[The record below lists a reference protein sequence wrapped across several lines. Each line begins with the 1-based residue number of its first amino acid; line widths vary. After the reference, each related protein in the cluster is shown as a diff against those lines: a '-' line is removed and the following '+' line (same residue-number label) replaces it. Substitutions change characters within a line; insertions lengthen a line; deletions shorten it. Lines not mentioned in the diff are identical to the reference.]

1 MELKTNYQ
9 YTYFIHPFIV
19 KENRYQKYLLK
30 LLKDKKCNIKI
41 FKKEKDLKLYK
52 YFLPEIRKFLFS
64 SFDFT
69 PNKLKELEKLPIE
82 TQSALLSRYP
92 CTMFEYVLEKDI
104 QGKTGE
110 EKGIF
115 FGIRKLE
122 IICFNTGICFLL
134 IKTNLDNTDEFTDI
148 LNFNYRFRDI
158 QKEDEGIGTYQ
169 NIHLQ
174 TDTFS
179 DVKKFT
185 DLVEDITG
193 SKVESI
199 KLDLDTERFLSYS
212 YVCIDQQ
219 NWGLNSP
226 FENVENNFVKFSNFL
241 SADNSVDFGK
251 DNNAVSFSKWKYA
264 KLSVSKQGVTLFAS
278 DADMYNYTILPDEF
292 EGIYL
297 YTYILN
303 LYKKIYLKKIDF
315 EFQKSQDTKSACKK
329 FVDFTK
335 KLWIQEV
342 TDEEVGSW
350 INLEISKK
358 LEINNLY
365 FDVKNQFD
373 VLYKN
378 MKVERNSKITLVLM
392 GILVVTLIFNVLNY
406 FRLLG

>member
-122 IICFNTGICFLL
+122 IICFNTGICFLC
-134 IKTNLDNTDEFTDI
+134 IKTNIENTNRFDDL
-148 LNFNYRFRDI
+148 LNFNYKFRDI
-158 QKEDEGIGTYQ
+158 KQQFQLSSFDKIR
-169 NIHLQ
+169 IQ
-174 TDTFS
+174 TDAFE
-179 DVKKFT
+179 DVKSFT
-185 DLVEDITG
+185 DFIGQITG
-193 SKVESI
+193 ANLEAAKYDI
-199 KLDLDTERFLSYS
+199 DTERFLSYS
-212 YVCIDQQ
+212 YACIEQDYW
-219 NWGLNSP
+219 NEYRK
-226 FENVENNFVKFSNFL
+226 FENIEHNFIKFTNIMPASNIASFIK
-241 SADNSVDFGK
+241 DESVTI
-251 DNNAVSFSKWKYA
+251 SEWKYA
-264 KLSVSKQGVTLFAS
+264 KLGLTKQGITLFSSATE
-278 DADMYNYTILPDEF
+278 MNNYTILPEEF
-292 EGIYL
+292 ETIYF

-303 LYKKIYLKKIDF
+303 LYKKIYLKKLGF
-315 EFQKSQDTKSACKK
+315 EFSNSKNVKKARKK
-329 FVDFTK
+329 FIEFTK
-335 KLWIQEV
+335 KIWIQEI
-342 TDEEVGSW
+342 TEDEAGTIINHRLNEV
-350 INLEISKK
+350 LELDS
-358 LEINNLY
+358 LY
-365 FDVKNQFD
+365 LSTKNKYD
-373 VLYKN
+373 VLYKDLN
-378 MKVERNSKITLVLM
+378 IEKNSKSTIIIAF
-392 GILVVTLIFNVLNY
+392 ILLASLIFNIMNFIQILNK
-406 FRLLG
+406 

>member
-1 MELKTNYQ
+1 MDSIPTYLEYKHNPEKITYIHEKLKPIMEVTYGCLIYQ
-9 YTYFIHPFIV
+9 EQVMEVVRELGGYSYGRSDLVRRAMGKKKMDVMEEERQYFIH
-19 KENRYQKYLLK
+19 
-30 LLKDKKCNIKI
+30 
-41 FKKEKDLKLYK
+41 
-52 YFLPEIRKFLFS
+52 
-64 SFDFT
+64 
-69 PNKLKELEKLPIE
+69 
-82 TQSALLSRYP
+82 
-92 CTMFEYVLEKDI
+92 
-104 QGKTGE
+104 GKTDE
-110 EKGIF
+110 NCIF
-115 FGIRKLE
+115 FKIRKLE

-134 IKTNLDNTDEFTDI
+134 IKTSLDSTNEFTDL

-185 DLVEDITG
+185 DLIENITG

-199 KLDLDTERFLSYS
+199 KLDLETERFLSYS

-219 NWGLNSP
+219 NWGMNNP

-241 SADNSVDFGK
+241 SADNSVDFGR

-264 KLSVSKQGVTLFAS
+264 KLSASKQGVTLFAS

-315 EFQKSQDTKSACKK
+315 EFQKTQDTKSACKK

-350 INLEISKK
+350 INLSISKK
-358 LEINNLY
+358 LEIDKLY
-365 FDVKNQFD
+365 FEVKNQFD

-378 MKVERNSKITLVLM
+378 MKIERNSKITLVLV
-392 GILVVTLIFNVLNY
+392 GVLVVTLVFNILNY
-406 FRLLG
+406 FKLF

>member
-122 IICFNTGICFLL
+122 IICFNTGICFLC
-134 IKTNLDNTDEFTDI
+134 IKTNIENTNRFDDL
-148 LNFNYRFRDI
+148 LNFNYKFRDI
-158 QKEDEGIGTYQ
+158 KQQFQLSSFDKIR
-169 NIHLQ
+169 IQ
-174 TDTFS
+174 TDAFE
-179 DVKKFT
+179 DVKSFT
-185 DLVEDITG
+185 DFIGQITG
-193 SKVESI
+193 ANLEAAKYDI
-199 KLDLDTERFLSYS
+199 DTERFLSYS
-212 YVCIDQQ
+212 YACIEQDYW
-219 NWGLNSP
+219 NEYRK
-226 FENVENNFVKFSNFL
+226 FENIEHNFIKFTNIMPASNIASFIK
-241 SADNSVDFGK
+241 DESVTI
-251 DNNAVSFSKWKYA
+251 SEWKYA
-264 KLSVSKQGVTLFAS
+264 KLGLTKQGITLFSSATE
-278 DADMYNYTILPDEF
+278 MNNYTILPEEF
-292 EGIYL
+292 ETQYF

-303 LYKKIYLKKIDF
+303 LYKKIYLKKLGF
-315 EFQKSQDTKSACKK
+315 EFSNSKNVKKARKK
-329 FVDFTK
+329 FIEFTK
-335 KLWIQEV
+335 KIWIQEI
-342 TDEEVGSW
+342 TEDESGTIINHRLNEV
-350 INLEISKK
+350 LELDS
-358 LEINNLY
+358 LY
-365 FDVKNQFD
+365 LSTKNKYD
-373 VLYKN
+373 VLYKDLN
-378 MKVERNSKITLVLM
+378 IEKNSKSTIIIAF
-392 GILVVTLIFNVLNY
+392 ILLASLIFNIMNFIQILNK
-406 FRLLG
+406 

>member
-1 MELKTNYQ
+1 MGQKIKYQ
-9 YTYFIHPFIV
+9 YSYFIHPFVI
-19 KENRYQKYLLK
+19 KENKYQKYLLK
-30 LLKDKKCNIKI
+30 LIKDKNVQLKI
-41 FKKEKDLKLYK
+41 FRKEKELRVYQ
-52 YFLPEIRKFLFS
+52 YFLPKVQEFLFS
-64 SFDFT
+64 SFGFSEAKKK
-69 PNKLKELEKLPIE
+69 KLEELPIE
-82 TQSALLSRYP
+82 TKAAILAEYP
-92 CTMFEYVLEKDI
+92 CTIFEYNLPRDVH
-104 QGKTGE
+104 GKTDE
-110 EKGIF
+110 NCIF
-115 FGIRKLE
+115 FKIRKLE
-122 IICFNTGICFLL
+122 IVCFNTGICFLL

>member
-122 IICFNTGICFLL
+122 IICFNTGICFLC
-134 IKTNLDNTDEFTDI
+134 IKTNIENTNRFDDL
-148 LNFNYRFRDI
+148 LNFNYKFRDI
-158 QKEDEGIGTYQ
+158 KQQFQLSSFDKIR
-169 NIHLQ
+169 IQ
-174 TDTFS
+174 TDAFE
-179 DVKKFT
+179 DVKSFT
-185 DLVEDITG
+185 DFIGQITG
-193 SKVESI
+193 ANLEAAKYDI
-199 KLDLDTERFLSYS
+199 DTERFLSYS
-212 YVCIDQQ
+212 YACIEQDYW
-219 NWGLNSP
+219 NEYRK
-226 FENVENNFVKFSNFL
+226 FENIEHNFIKFTNIMPASNIAGFIK
-241 SADNSVDFGK
+241 DESVTI
-251 DNNAVSFSKWKYA
+251 SEWKYA
-264 KLSVSKQGVTLFAS
+264 KLGLTKQGITLFSSATE
-278 DADMYNYTILPDEF
+278 MNNYTILPEEF
-292 EGIYL
+292 ETQYF

-303 LYKKIYLKKIDF
+303 LYKKIYLKKLGF
-315 EFQKSQDTKSACKK
+315 EFSNSKNVKKARKK
-329 FVDFTK
+329 FIEFTK
-335 KLWIQEV
+335 KIWIQEI
-342 TDEEVGSW
+342 TEDEAGTIINHRLNEV
-350 INLEISKK
+350 LELDS
-358 LEINNLY
+358 LY
-365 FDVKNQFD
+365 LSTKNKYD
-373 VLYKN
+373 VLYKDLN
-378 MKVERNSKITLVLM
+378 IEKNSKSTIIIAF
-392 GILVVTLIFNVLNY
+392 ILLASLIFNIMNFIQILNK
-406 FRLLG
+406 

>member
-134 IKTNLDNTDEFTDI
+134 IKTSLDSTNEFTDL

-185 DLVEDITG
+185 DLIENITG

-199 KLDLDTERFLSYS
+199 KLDLETERFLSYS

-219 NWGLNSP
+219 NWGMNNP

-241 SADNSVDFGK
+241 SADNSVDFGR

-264 KLSVSKQGVTLFAS
+264 KLSASKQGVTLFAS

-315 EFQKSQDTKSACKK
+315 EFQKTQDTKSACKK

-358 LEINNLY
+358 LEIDKLY

-378 MKVERNSKITLVLM
+378 MKVERNSKITLVLV
-392 GILVVTLIFNVLNY
+392 GILVVTLVFNILNY
-406 FRLLG
+406 FKLF

>member
-122 IICFNTGICFLL
+122 IICFNTGICFLC
-134 IKTNLDNTDEFTDI
+134 IKTNIENTNRFDDL
-148 LNFNYRFRDI
+148 LNFNYKFRDI
-158 QKEDEGIGTYQ
+158 KQQFQLSSFDKIR
-169 NIHLQ
+169 IQ
-174 TDTFS
+174 TDAFE
-179 DVKKFT
+179 DVKSFT
-185 DLVEDITG
+185 DFIGQITG
-193 SKVESI
+193 ANLEAAKYDI
-199 KLDLDTERFLSYS
+199 DTERFLSYS
-212 YVCIDQQ
+212 YACIEQDYW
-219 NWGLNSP
+219 NEYRK
-226 FENVENNFVKFSNFL
+226 FENIEHNFIKFTNIMPASNIASFIK
-241 SADNSVDFGK
+241 DESVTI
-251 DNNAVSFSKWKYA
+251 SEWKYA
-264 KLSVSKQGVTLFAS
+264 KLGLTKHGITLFSSATE
-278 DADMYNYTILPDEF
+278 MNNYTILPEEF
-292 EGIYL
+292 ETQYF

-303 LYKKIYLKKIDF
+303 LYKKIYLKKLGF
-315 EFQKSQDTKSACKK
+315 EFSNSKNVKKARKK
-329 FVDFTK
+329 FIEFTK
-335 KLWIQEV
+335 KIWIQEI
-342 TDEEVGSW
+342 TEDEAGTIINHRLNEV
-350 INLEISKK
+350 LELDS
-358 LEINNLY
+358 LY
-365 FDVKNQFD
+365 LSTKNKYD
-373 VLYKN
+373 VLYKDLN
-378 MKVERNSKITLVLM
+378 IEKNSKSTIIIAF
-392 GILVVTLIFNVLNY
+392 ILLASLIFNIMNFIQILNK
-406 FRLLG
+406 

>member
-122 IICFNTGICFLL
+122 IICFNTGICFLC
-134 IKTNLDNTDEFTDI
+134 IKTNIENTNRFDDL
-148 LNFNYRFRDI
+148 LNFNYKFRDI
-158 QKEDEGIGTYQ
+158 KQQFQLSSFDKIR
-169 NIHLQ
+169 IQ
-174 TDTFS
+174 TDAFE
-179 DVKKFT
+179 DVKSFT
-185 DLVEDITG
+185 DFIGQITG
-193 SKVESI
+193 ANLEAAKYDI
-199 KLDLDTERFLSYS
+199 DTERFLSYS
-212 YVCIDQQ
+212 YACIEQDYW
-219 NWGLNSP
+219 NEYRK
-226 FENVENNFVKFSNFL
+226 FENIEHNFIKFTNIMPASNIASFIK
-241 SADNSVDFGK
+241 DESVTI
-251 DNNAVSFSKWKYA
+251 SEWKYA
-264 KLSVSKQGVTLFAS
+264 KLGLTKQGITLFSSATE
-278 DADMYNYTILPDEF
+278 MNNYTILPEEF
-292 EGIYL
+292 ETQYF

-303 LYKKIYLKKIDF
+303 LYKKIYLKKLGF
-315 EFQKSQDTKSACKK
+315 EFSNSKNVKKARKK
-329 FVDFTK
+329 FIEFTK
-335 KLWIQEV
+335 KIWIQEI
-342 TDEEVGSW
+342 TEDEAGTIINHRLNEV
-350 INLEISKK
+350 LELDS
-358 LEINNLY
+358 LY
-365 FDVKNQFD
+365 LSTKNKYD
-373 VLYKN
+373 VLYKDLN
-378 MKVERNSKITLVLM
+378 IEKNSKCIYTSC
-392 GILVVTLIFNVLNY
+392 IINF
-406 FRLLG
+406 

>member
-1 MELKTNYQ
+1 MELKTKYQ
-9 YTYFIHPFIV
+9 YTYFIYPYVI
-19 KENRYQKYLLK
+19 KENRYAKYLLK
-30 LLKDKKCNIKI
+30 LLKDKNCKLRI
-41 FKKEKDLKLYK
+41 FRKEKDLNIYS
-52 YFLPEIRKFLFS
+52 YFSHRERNYMFS
-64 SFDFT
+64 SFNLSKTRLARLD
-69 PNKLKELEKLPIE
+69 ELPLDTKAAVL
-82 TQSALLSRYP
+82 AKNP
-92 CTMFEYVLEKDI
+92 CTIFEYTIKNDI
-104 QGKTGE
+104 QGKTDE
-110 EKGIF
+110 RNGIF
-115 FGIRKLE
+115 FKIPKIE

-134 IKTNLDNTDEFTDI
+134 IKTSLDSTNEFTDL

-185 DLVEDITG
+185 DLIENITG

-199 KLDLDTERFLSYS
+199 KLDLETERFLSYS

-219 NWGLNSP
+219 NWGMNNP

-241 SADNSVDFGK
+241 SADNSVDFGR

-264 KLSVSKQGVTLFAS
+264 KLSASKQGVTLFAS

-315 EFQKSQDTKSACKK
+315 EFQKTQDTKSACKK

-350 INLEISKK
+350 INLSISKK
-358 LEINNLY
+358 LEIDKLY
-365 FDVKNQFD
+365 FEVKNQFD

-378 MKVERNSKITLVLM
+378 MKIERNSKITLVLV
-392 GILVVTLIFNVLNY
+392 GVLVVTLVFNILNY
-406 FRLLG
+406 FKLF